1 MTFSSGEVLTAANLN
16 ALDVNTITTATQPSF
31 SVYKTGAW
39 TINTDGATISFDNT
53 RHNTGSHYNTGT
65 YRFTAPTAGKYLF
78 SLHFF
83 MYTTYDNDTNTYYG
97 FHKNGAGELIINH
110 GVEGQDGGQAMAAVI
125 DLAVNDYVDV
135 RLLAGT
141 GGSVSSSTT
150 VYNSFTGHFL
160 G

>member
-1 MTFSSGEVLTAANLN
+1 
-16 ALDVNTITTATQPSF
+16 
-31 SVYKTGAW
+31 
-39 TINTDGATISFDNT
+39 
-53 RHNTGSHYNTGT
+53 
-65 YRFTAPTAGKYLF
+65 
-78 SLHFF
+78 
-83 MYTTYDNDTNTYYG
+83 
-97 FHKNGAGELIINH
+97 
-110 GVEGQDGGQAMAAVI
+110 MAAVI